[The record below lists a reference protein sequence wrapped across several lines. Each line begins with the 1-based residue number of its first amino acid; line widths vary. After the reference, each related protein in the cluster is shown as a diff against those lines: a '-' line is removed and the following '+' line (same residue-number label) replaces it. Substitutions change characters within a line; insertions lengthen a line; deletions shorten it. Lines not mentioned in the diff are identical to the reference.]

1 MNEEYAFGNFPM
13 SLELV
18 KNIYAVL
25 HKNIDF
31 AKVFLDCMTLRYCTK
46 EEADNIMKEIQ
57 LEDISSWENELDIK
71 IDTTEI
77 GDVAVVDLAGEDTG
91 FN

>member
-1 MNEEYAFGNFPM
+1 
-13 SLELV
+13 
-18 KNIYAVL
+18 
-25 HKNIDF
+25 
-31 AKVFLDCMTLRYCTK
+31 MTLRYCTK